1 MLKEV
6 HIRNYVLIDRL
17 NIDFKDGFSVMTGE
31 TGAGKSIILGA
42 MNLLLGGRAD
52 SKTIMQGAD
61 KCTIEGSFSVDG
73 YGLEQFFTDNGL
85 DYDSNDTIL
94 RRELMQSGKSRA
106 FINDTPVSLAVM
118 RDLGCRLIDIH
129 SQHQNL
135 ALGTESFQTEVV
147 DTIASNTAIKAEYE
161 SCFDKWNGLKAEL
174 EHLKAEFESDNTDRG
189 YLEFQLE
196 GIEKARLTDGEQ
208 EQLEQESE
216 ILDHAEEIKQDLFRA
231 SEIMEGSDDGGA
243 IQALKTALQSLRSAQ
258 KNLPDAAEL
267 AERLESCLIELK
279 DIAATVDD
287 CQEKVNFDPARLE
300 QVNERLDLIYSLL
313 KKHKRN
319 SIAELLE
326 LAASIRSRLDR
337 TDSFEDDIKRLEQQ
351 VSAAFKEMEKSA
363 IRLTDTRKK
372 ASDIIIKQI
381 KALLV
386 PLGIPNVQ
394 FGIEITPSTGYDR
407 NGHDDLRFMFSA
419 NKAVP
424 MQEISEVASGGEI
437 ARVMLSIKTMIAGVR
452 TLPTIIFDEIDTGV
466 SGAVAEKM
474 ALLMEQMSG
483 GGRQVLA
490 ITHLPQIAALGRTH
504 YKVYK
509 TDEKDATRTR
519 IALLDY
525 DERIR
530 EIASMMSGATLT
542 QAALDNAKALI
553 DNNGR

>member
-1 MLKEV
+1 M
-6 HIRNYVLIDRL
+6 
-17 NIDFKDGFSVMTGE
+17 
-31 TGAGKSIILGA
+31 
-42 MNLLLGGRAD
+42 
-52 SKTIMQGAD
+52 
-61 KCTIEGSFSVDG
+61 
-73 YGLEQFFTDNGL
+73 
-85 DYDSNDTIL
+85 
-94 RRELMQSGKSRA
+94 
-106 FINDTPVSLAVM
+106 
-118 RDLGCRLIDIH
+118 
-129 SQHQNL
+129 
-135 ALGTESFQTEVV
+135 
-147 DTIASNTAIKAEYE
+147 
-161 SCFDKWNGLKAEL
+161 
-174 EHLKAEFESDNTDRG
+174 
-189 YLEFQLE
+189 
-196 GIEKARLTDGEQ
+196 
-208 EQLEQESE
+208 
-216 ILDHAEEIKQDLFRA
+216 
-231 SEIMEGSDDGGA
+231 
-243 IQALKTALQSLRSAQ
+243 
-258 KNLPDAAEL
+258 
-267 AERLESCLIELK
+267 
-279 DIAATVDD
+279 
-287 CQEKVNFDPARLE
+287 
-300 QVNERLDLIYSLL
+300 L
-313 KKHKRN
+313 KKHKKN

-326 LAASIRSRLDR
+326 YAASIRSRLDR

-351 VSAAFKEMEKSA
+351 VNAAFKEMEKSA

-372 ASDIIIKQI
+372 ASDTIIKQI

-407 NGHDDLRFMFSA
+407 SGHDDLRFMFSA

-452 TLPTIIFDEIDTGV
+452 TLPTVIFDEIDTGV

-474 ALLMEQMSG
+474 ALLMEQMSR

>member
-17 NIDFKDGFSVMTGE
+17 DIDFKEGFSVMTGE

-52 SKTIMQGAD
+52 SKTLLQGAD
-61 KCTIEGSFSVDG
+61 KCTIEGSFSISG
-73 YGLEQFFTDNGL
+73 YGLEQFFSDNGL
-85 DYDSNDTIL
+85 DFDPDDTIL
-94 RRELMQSGKSRA
+94 RRELLQSGKSRA
-106 FINDTPVSLAVM
+106 FINDTPVSLTVL

-135 ALGTESFQTEVV
+135 ALGTESFQIEVV
-147 DTIASNTAIKAEYE
+147 DTIAANAAVKSEYE
-161 SCFDKWNGLKAEL
+161 SCFEKWNSLKTEL
-174 EHLKAEFESDNTDRG
+174 ERLKAEFESDTTDRS

-196 GIEKARLTDGEQ
+196 GLEKAHLTDGEQ

-231 SEIMEGSDDGGA
+231 SEIMEGSDDGGTL
-243 IQALKTALQSLRSAQ
+243 QALKSALQSLRSAQ
-258 KNLPDAAEL
+258 KNFPDATEL
-267 AERLESCLIELK
+267 ADRLESCLIELK
-279 DIAATVDD
+279 DIAATVSE
-287 CQEKVNFDPARLE
+287 CQDEVNFDPARLD
-300 QVNERLDLIYSLL
+300 QVNERLDLIYSLQ
-313 KKHKRN
+313 KKHKKN
-319 SIAELLE
+319 SISELLE
-326 LAASIRSRLDR
+326 LAASIRARLDR

-351 VSAAFKEMEKSA
+351 VDAAGREMQKA
-363 IRLTDTRKK
+363 ANKLTESRKK
-372 ASDIIIKQI
+372 ASGSIIKEI

-394 FGIEITPSTGYDR
+394 FGIDISPSIGYDR
-407 NGHDDLRFMFSA
+407 SGHDDLKFMFSA

-424 MQEISEVASGGEI
+424 MQEISQVASGGEI
-437 ARVMLSIKTMIAGVR
+437 ARVMLSIKSMIAGVR
-452 TLPTIIFDEIDTGV
+452 TLPTVIFDEIDTGV

-474 ALLMEQMSG
+474 AYLMEQMAG

-490 ITHLPQIAALGRTH
+490 ITHLPQIAAFGRTH

-525 DERIR
+525 NERIR

>member
-17 NIDFKDGFSVMTGE
+17 DIDFREGFSVMTGE

-61 KCTIEGSFSVDG
+61 KCTIEGSFSVDC
-73 YGLEQFFTDNGL
+73 YGLEQFFTDNSL
-85 DYDSNDTIL
+85 DYDPNDTIL

-106 FINDTPVSLAVM
+106 FINDTPVSLTVM

-147 DTIASNTAIKAEYE
+147 DTIAANTTVKTAYE

-174 EHLKAEFESDNTDRG
+174 ERLKAEFESDNTDRG

-196 GIEKARLTDGEQ
+196 GLEKARLTDGEQ

-216 ILDHAEEIKQDLFRA
+216 ILNHAEEIKQDLFRA
-231 SEIMEGSDDGGA
+231 SEIMEGSDDGGT

-258 KNLPDAAEL
+258 KNLPDATEL
-267 AERLESCLIELK
+267 AERLESCLIELR
-279 DIAATVDD
+279 DIAETVTD

-313 KKHKRN
+313 KKHKKN

-326 LAASIRSRLDR
+326 LAASVRTRLDR
-337 TDSFEDDIKRLEQQ
+337 TDTFEDDIKRLEQQ
-351 VSAAFKEMEKSA
+351 VNAAFKEMEKAA

-372 ASDIIIKQI
+372 ASDSIIKQI
-381 KALLV
+381 KALLM

-394 FGIEITPSTGYDR
+394 FGIDITPSTGYDR
-407 NGHDDLRFMFSA
+407 SGHDDLRFMFSA

-424 MQEISEVASGGEI
+424 MQEISGVASGGEI
-437 ARVMLSIKTMIAGVR
+437 ARVMLSIKSMIAGVR
-452 TLPTIIFDEIDTGV
+452 TLPTVIFDEIDTGV

-490 ITHLPQIAALGRTH
+490 ITHLPQIAALGSTH

-509 TDEKDATRTR
+509 TDEKNATRTR